1 MTTPSS
7 FTRRTF
13 GAMALAALAAV
24 GVSLANGQF
33 PGLSD
38 ARAARTD
45 APAPPLDGA
54 TTWLNS
60 PPLNMAQLRGRVVL
74 IDFWTYSCINC
85 INTLPYVRSWAEKYK
100 DQGLTVIGVHTP
112 EFPFEKDVGNVRDAL
127 KRFKLTYP
135 IAIDNDYKIW
145 RAFQNNYW
153 PALYF
158 IDANGRIRHY
168 HVGEGDYEKSEQII
182 QTLLKEAKAGAA
194 AAPVPAAAAAPAQ

>member
-13 GAMALAALAAV
+13 GAMALAAVAAV
-24 GVSLANGQF
+24 GIILAVGQF
-33 PGLSD
+33 PGLGD

-45 APAPPLDGA
+45 VQAPPLDGA

-60 PPLNMAQLRGRVVL
+60 PPLTLEQLRGRVVL

-135 IAIDNDYKIW
+135 IAVDNDYKIW

-182 QTLLKEAKAGAA
+182 QTLLKEAKAGGAA
-194 AAPVPAAAAAPAQ
+194 QAPAAASAQ

>member
-7 FTRRTF
+7 FSRRTF
-13 GAMALAALAAV
+13 GAMALAAVAAV
-24 GVSLANGQF
+24 GISLASGQF
-33 PGLSD
+33 PGLGD

-60 PPLNMAQLRGRVVL
+60 SPLTLEQLRGRVVL
-74 IDFWTYSCINC
+74 VDFWTYSCINC
-85 INTLPYVRSWAEKYK
+85 INTLPYVRKWVEKYK

-135 IAIDNDYKIW
+135 IAVDNDYKIW

-168 HVGEGDYEKSEQII
+168 HVGEGDYEQSEQII
-182 QTLLKEAKAGAA
+182 QSLLKEAKAGGAA
-194 AAPVPAAAAAPAQ
+194 QAPAAAPAQ